1 MTKRRESTQHTLGSR
16 GLGTNTGETREGCA
30 VGTQSRRETMV
41 EKDKGRGQRE
51 RAERRAGKKK
61 SSVMRDQEEIRIHEK
76 HLDKQPEKCS
86 LLNLSV

>member
-1 MTKRRESTQHTLGSR
+1 MGSR

-51 RAERRAGKKK
+51 RAERRAGWK
-61 SSVMRDQEEIRIHEK
+61 SLYCLGKFAKFSE
-76 HLDKQPEKCS
+76 
-86 LLNLSV
+86 LLFLQTD